1 MSFSLKPVSHSAAAA
16 VASPG
21 APLSAAAG
29 SAAAAGDSLFAS
41 LFAGQLGEGGQGQQ
55 ANLTSLLGLSTAAP
69 ASLLPDTMA
78 APATPVLPAEQT
90 LATQPA
96 GADAAMM
103 MQMSG
108 LLQPPATLPP
118 PEQEKQ
124 VLPAL
129 GDTAQEQQDQ
139 PAQPDQAVLAAQA
152 GMAAMPLAA
161 PQAAVNPPIAQP
173 AQAGIVAAQEAAQT
187 RIVAAQEVTRATLP
201 QVAQVLPRTDAV
213 LPKRDAAAQP
223 PVTAS
228 ELGKLLTDKAG
239 HTSVLPSAQTVPA
252 LPQQA
257 DQQSGFAQR
266 DDRPIQT
273 VAVAA
278 QGRPD
283 ILPADVR
290 LMFRKDVQ
298 QAGLSQ
304 QAVGTAAQE
313 AADLVAG
320 QRQIL
325 PPVLTSAQAAISTQE
340 WRIDT
345 PMARTAE
352 WQTAFGER
360 VGSMVTMKLDS
371 ASIQVSPENLGPL
384 DISIRFDGQE
394 QATISVVAATP
405 EAKSIVE
412 SSLPQLSRMLEQSG
426 IQLGST
432 QVSTQQQTQQ
442 QAQQQ
447 AQEQARQQEGRQGHR
462 QGHQAGREPVLP
474 ENEPARTGV
483 ASRQG
488 GLSIHA

>member
-16 VASPG
+16 AASP
-21 APLSAAAG
+21 AAAMPAAAG

-55 ANLTSLLGLSTAAP
+55 ADLTSLLGLPAAAP
-69 ASLLPDTMA
+69 A
-78 APATPVLPAEQT
+78 APADAAEQT
-90 LATQPA
+90 LAAPPA
-96 GADAAMM
+96 ATDAAMM

-118 PEQEKQ
+118 PQQEKQ

-139 PAQPDQAVLAAQA
+139 PAQPDQALLAAQA
-152 GMAAMPLAA
+152 GMAALPLAA
-161 PQAAVNPPIAQP
+161 PLAPASQPAVAADVAVVTQQAAQ
-173 AQAGIVAAQEAAQT
+173 
-187 RIVAAQEVTRATLP
+187 ATLSLAAP
-201 QVAQVLPRTDAV
+201 TQLRPDAT
-213 LPKRDAAAQP
+213 LPKRDNLASP
-223 PVTAS
+223 PAVATEA
-228 ELGKLLTDKAG
+228 GKLLTDKGSQA
-239 HTSVLPSAQTVPA
+239 SVLPPAQTVPSLA
-252 LPQQA
+252 QQA
-257 DQQSGFAQR
+257 GQHNGFAAR
-266 DDRPIQT
+266 DDSPLQT
-273 VAVAA
+273 VAVSAHGKA
-278 QGRPD
+278 D

-290 LMFRKDVQ
+290 LMFRKELQ
-298 QAGLSQ
+298 QAAS
-304 QAVGTAAQE
+304 TAAPE
-313 AADLVAG
+313 AADPVAG

-325 PPVLTSAQAAISTQE
+325 PPVLTSAAPAMATQE
-340 WRIDT
+340 WRIDP

-384 DISIRFDGQE
+384 DISIRFDSQE

-432 QVSTQQQTQQ
+432 QVSTQQQAHQ

-447 AQEQARQQEGRQGHR
+447 AQEQSRQQEGRQGHR

-474 ENEPARTGV
+474 EAELARTG
-483 ASRQG
+483 ATTRQN

>member
-16 VASPG
+16 AASP
-21 APLSAAAG
+21 AAAMPAAAG

-41 LFAGQLGEGGQGQQ
+41 LFAGQLGEGGQGLQ
-55 ANLTSLLGLSTAAP
+55 ADLTSLLGLPAAAPVSLLPATPAAP
-69 ASLLPDTMA
+69 AD
-78 APATPVLPAEQT
+78 VAEQT
-90 LATQPA
+90 LAAPPA
-96 GADAAMM
+96 ATDAAMM

-118 PEQEKQ
+118 PPQEKQ

-139 PAQPDQAVLAAQA
+139 PAQPDQALLAAQA
-152 GMAAMPLAA
+152 GMAALPLAA
-161 PQAAVNPPIAQP
+161 PLAPASQPAVAADVAVVTQQAAQ
-173 AQAGIVAAQEAAQT
+173 
-187 RIVAAQEVTRATLP
+187 ATLP
-201 QVAQVLPRTDAV
+201 LAAPTQIRPDAI
-213 LPKRDAAAQP
+213 LPKRDNLASP
-223 PVTAS
+223 PAVATEA
-228 ELGKLLTDKAG
+228 GKLLTDKGSQA
-239 HTSVLPSAQTVPA
+239 SVLPPAQTVPSLA
-252 LPQQA
+252 QQA
-257 DQQSGFAQR
+257 GQQNGFAAR
-266 DDRPIQT
+266 DDSPLQT
-273 VAVAA
+273 VAVSAHGKA
-278 QGRPD
+278 D

-290 LMFRKDVQ
+290 LMFRKELQ
-298 QAGLSQ
+298 QAGLTQ
-304 QAVGTAAQE
+304 QAASTAALE
-313 AADLVAG
+313 AADPVAG

-325 PPVLTSAQAAISTQE
+325 PPVLTSAAPAMATQE
-340 WRIDT
+340 WRIDP

-432 QVSTQQQTQQ
+432 QVSTQQQAHQ

-474 ENEPARTGV
+474 EAELARTGTTT
-483 ASRQG
+483 RQN

>member
-16 VASPG
+16 AASP
-21 APLSAAAG
+21 AAAMPAAAG

-55 ANLTSLLGLSTAAP
+55 ADLTSLLGLPAAAP
-69 ASLLPDTMA
+69 A
-78 APATPVLPAEQT
+78 APADAAEQT
-90 LATQPA
+90 LAAPPA
-96 GADAAMM
+96 ATDAAMM

-108 LLQPPATLPP
+108 LLQPPAALPP
-118 PEQEKQ
+118 PQQEKQ

-139 PAQPDQAVLAAQA
+139 PAQPDQALLAAQA
-152 GMAAMPLAA
+152 GMAALPLAA
-161 PQAAVNPPIAQP
+161 PLAPVSQPAVAADVAVVTQQAAQ
-173 AQAGIVAAQEAAQT
+173 
-187 RIVAAQEVTRATLP
+187 ATLP
-201 QVAQVLPRTDAV
+201 LAAPTQLRPDAT
-213 LPKRDAAAQP
+213 LPKRDNLASP
-223 PVTAS
+223 PAVATEA
-228 ELGKLLTDKAG
+228 GKLLTDKGSQA
-239 HTSVLPSAQTVPA
+239 SVLPPAQTVPSLA
-252 LPQQA
+252 QQA
-257 DQQSGFAQR
+257 GQQNGFAAR
-266 DDRPIQT
+266 DDSPLQT
-273 VAVAA
+273 VAVSAHGKA
-278 QGRPD
+278 D

-290 LMFRKDVQ
+290 LMFRKELQ
-298 QAGLSQ
+298 QAGLTQ
-304 QAVGTAAQE
+304 QAASTAALE
-313 AADLVAG
+313 AADPVAG

-325 PPVLTSAQAAISTQE
+325 PPVLTSAAPAMATQE
-340 WRIDT
+340 WRIDP

-432 QVSTQQQTQQ
+432 QVSTQQQAHQ

-474 ENEPARTGV
+474 ESELARTGTTT
-483 ASRQG
+483 RQN

>member
-16 VASPG
+16 AASP
-21 APLSAAAG
+21 AAAMPAAAG

-55 ANLTSLLGLSTAAP
+55 ADLTSLLGLPAAAP
-69 ASLLPDTMA
+69 A
-78 APATPVLPAEQT
+78 APADAAEQT
-90 LATQPA
+90 LAAPPA
-96 GADAAMM
+96 ATDAAMM

-118 PEQEKQ
+118 PQQEKQ

-152 GMAAMPLAA
+152 GMAALPLAA
-161 PQAAVNPPIAQP
+161 PLAPASQPAVAADVAVVTQQAA
-173 AQAGIVAAQEAAQT
+173 QATLSLAAQT
-187 RIVAAQEVTRATLP
+187 QIRPDTTV
-201 QVAQVLPRTDAV
+201 
-213 LPKRDAAAQP
+213 PKRDNLAPAIA
-223 PVTAS
+223 TEA
-228 ELGKLLTDKAG
+228 GKLLTDKGSQA
-239 HTSVLPSAQTVPA
+239 SVLPPAQTVPSLA
-252 LPQQA
+252 QQA
-257 DQQSGFAQR
+257 SQQNGFAAR
-266 DDRPIQT
+266 DDSPLQT
-273 VAVAA
+273 VAVSAHGKA
-278 QGRPD
+278 D

-290 LMFRKDVQ
+290 LMFRKELQ
-298 QAGLSQ
+298 QAGLTQ
-304 QAVGTAAQE
+304 QAASTAALE
-313 AADLVAG
+313 AADPVAG

-325 PPVLTSAQAAISTQE
+325 PPVLTSAAPAMATQE
-340 WRIDT
+340 WRIDP

-432 QVSTQQQTQQ
+432 QVSTQQQAHQ

-474 ENEPARTGV
+474 EAELARTG
-483 ASRQG
+483 ATTRQN

>member
-16 VASPG
+16 AASPG
-21 APLSAAAG
+21 AAMPAAAG

-55 ANLTSLLGLSTAAP
+55 ADLGSLLGLPAAAP
-69 ASLLPDTMA
+69 ASLLA
-78 APATPVLPAEQT
+78 ATPAARVAEQT
-90 LATQPA
+90 LAAPPA
-96 GADAAMM
+96 ATDAAMM

-118 PEQEKQ
+118 QEQEKQ

-129 GDTAQEQQDQ
+129 GDTAQEQPDQ
-139 PAQPDQAVLAAQA
+139 PAQPDQALLAAQA
-152 GMAAMPLAA
+152 GMAALPLAA
-161 PQAAVNPPIAQP
+161 PLAPASQPAAVADVDVLTQQAAQ
-173 AQAGIVAAQEAAQT
+173 
-187 RIVAAQEVTRATLP
+187 ATLP
-201 QVAQVLPRTDAV
+201 LAAQAQLRPDTT
-213 LPKRDAAAQP
+213 LPKRDNLALPPAAASD
-223 PVTAS
+223 A
-228 ELGKLLTDKAG
+228 GKLLTDKGSQA
-239 HTSVLPSAQTVPA
+239 SVLPPAQTVA
-252 LPQQA
+252 VLAQQTG
-257 DQQSGFAQR
+257 QQSGFAAR
-266 DDRPIQT
+266 DDSPLQT

-278 QGRPD
+278 HGKTD

-290 LMFRKDVQ
+290 LMFRKEMQ
-298 QAGLSQ
+298 QAGLAQ
-304 QAVGTAAQE
+304 QAASTSALE
-313 AADLVAG
+313 AADMVAG

-325 PPVLTSAQAAISTQE
+325 PPGLTSAAPAMATQE

-352 WQTAFGER
+352 WQAAFGEK
-360 VGSMVTMKLDS
+360 VSSMVTMKLDS
-371 ASIQVSPENLGPL
+371 ASIQISPENLGPL
-384 DISIRFDGQE
+384 DISIRFDAQE
-394 QATISVVAATP
+394 QATISVVAASP

-412 SSLPQLSRMLEQSG
+412 SGLPQLSRMLEQSG

-432 QVSTQQQTQQ
+432 QVSTQQQAHQ

-474 ENEPARTGV
+474 EAELARTG
-483 ASRQG
+483 ATTRQN